1 MPSGGNV
8 PNTCGTHAPY
18 EPRVWILILKVL
30 SLLWFIAILTIY
42 LYAAACITLGWW
54 PVGEPP
60 ALQAGAWFL
69 SGIAGGVGAGL
80 YAVRGFYRAVG
91 PPRRDDPRGRY
102 DPALDVVVLHAALV
116 GGAAWAGRVR
126 CRADRSQRG
135 ARICAD
141 GRSDTAALSGSCV
154 RCRFLC
160 NGAHELA
167 SASRGNHLR
176 RLAISR
182 ARAGAA
188 AVAPHLG
195 WAICAKR
202 RTERRSSATDARP
215 RLA

>member
-1 MPSGGNV
+1 M

-18 EPRVWILILKVL
+18 EPRVWILILKIL

-102 DPALDVVVLHAALV
+102 DPRWTWWYFMRPLLGVPLGLV
-116 GGAAWAGRVR
+116 GYGAARTALNVVR
-126 CRADRSQRG
+126 
-135 ARICAD
+135 
-141 GRSDTAALSGSCV
+141 
-154 RCRFLC
+154 
-160 NGAHELA
+160 A
-167 SASRGNHLR
+167 SAPTDEATLLPFLAVAFVAGFSATELMNWLQRRGETIF
-176 RLAISR
+176 AVSPSR
-182 ARAGAA
+182 ARGPAQPRSRRIRVGRSARN
-188 AVAPHLG
+188 AV
-195 WAICAKR
+195 R
-202 RTERRSSATDARP
+202 RGVRRRRMRDRD
-215 RLA
+215 